1 MLNSLDEFFQE
12 TQAGNTE
19 QLISELEAEE
29 IDFEEATLGLE
40 SALATATQA
49 ATKPV
54 AIVREISQLLTVA
67 ARSLS

>member
-40 SALATATQA
+40 SALATAT
-49 ATKPV
+49 ATSSYE
-54 AIVREISQLLTVA
+54 ACCNRE
-67 ARSLS
+67 RD